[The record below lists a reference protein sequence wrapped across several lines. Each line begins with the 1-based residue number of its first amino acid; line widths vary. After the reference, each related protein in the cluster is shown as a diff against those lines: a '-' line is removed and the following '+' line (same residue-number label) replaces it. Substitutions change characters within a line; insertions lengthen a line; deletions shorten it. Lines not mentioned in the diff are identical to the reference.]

1 MPCLNPFRSFLPL
14 AFLGAGLLTGCAI
27 RGTVSEPGLSPDSR
41 RAALESLGSWEARGR
56 IALKTPGT
64 SGQGSFAW
72 IQNGDRAVLR
82 VSGPF
87 GAGAYEIRWDPERL
101 TVLSKRGEVA
111 ADYTGPGAAERFLDE
126 QLGWSLPVASTR
138 HWLLGLPGPDSPA
151 AETTDAEGLL
161 AGLTQDG
168 WQVRYDE
175 YRVQGGI
182 AMPRKLVLESAAG
195 RIRLVIDAWRLGT
208 GAADAPDSVR
218 LRGDRIVT
226 QGHGAL
232 GA

>member
-1 MPCLNPFRSFLPL
+1 MPRLRRFRSLLPL
-14 AFLGAGLLTGCAI
+14 AFAGAGLLAGCAT
-27 RGTVSEPGLSPDSR
+27 RGPVGEAGLSPATR
-41 RAALESLGSWEARGR
+41 RATLEALTGWEARGR
-56 IALKTPGT
+56 IALKTPGA

-72 IQNGDRAVLR
+72 IQTGESAVLR

-87 GAGAYEIRWDPERL
+87 GAGAYEIRWDPARL
-101 TVLSKRGEVA
+101 SVVSKRGEVA
-111 ADYTGPGAAERFLDE
+111 ADYAGPDAAERFLDD
-126 QLGWSLPVASTR
+126 QLGWSLPVAHTR
-138 HWLLGLPGPDSPA
+138 HWLLGLPGPDSSA
-151 AETTDAEGLL
+151 VETLNPGGLL

-175 YRVQGGI
+175 YRSQGGI

-195 RIRLVIDAWRLGT
+195 RIRLVIDAWRLGN
-208 GAADAPDSVR
+208 GAAEAPDGVR
-218 LRGDRIVT
+218 LRGDRILT

>member
-1 MPCLNPFRSFLPL
+1 
-14 AFLGAGLLTGCAI
+14 
-27 RGTVSEPGLSPDSR
+27 
-41 RAALESLGSWEARGR
+41 
-56 IALKTPGT
+56 
-64 SGQGSFAW
+64 
-72 IQNGDRAVLR
+72 

-87 GAGAYEIRWDPERL
+87 SAGAYEIRWAPGRL

-111 ADYTGPGAAERFLDE
+111 ADYAGPGAAERFLDE
-126 QLGWSLPVASTR
+126 QLGWSLPVANTR
-138 HWLLGLPGPDSPA
+138 HWLLGLAGPDSPA
-151 AETTDAEGLL
+151 VETMDAEGLL

-175 YRVQGGI
+175 YRPAQGGI

-208 GAADAPDSVR
+208 GAAGAPDSVR
-218 LRGDRIVT
+218 LRGDRILT
-226 QGHGAL
+226 EGHGAL